1 MKLARILLF
10 ALVMMQVFAACGVSP
25 NTAEQETVPAPVY
38 TETPVTTE
46 TTIFLEETQ
55 RNETEEMIYQE
66 LPERQDQEFVA
77 VKAYIPDIY
86 VELKYAQEDNFTGKV
101 IYSFQDTYLRYGTVK
116 KLAAVCRELAEQ
128 GLYIKIWDGFRPVS
142 AQFKLWEVF
151 PDSNYVANPNKGFSP
166 HSRGNT
172 VDITL
177 VDADGRELEMPSAF
191 DDFSEL
197 ADRDYSDCSE
207 TAAGN
212 ARLLEQ
218 VMQKHGF
225 NGYFMEWWHF
235 VDSVRYEV
243 ERCFDPSLISNW
255 YAHCEEFISLR
266 KEPDVS
272 AEVITKIPVKEEFLL
287 LGFQGEFAYVEYQGL
302 RGFVLSAY
310 IRPAGS

>member
-1 MKLARILLF
+1 MKLVHILLL
-10 ALVMMQVFAACGVSP
+10 ALAVMQVFAACGVP
-25 NTAEQETVPAPVY
+25 PKAAEQETVPTSLH
-38 TETPVTTE
+38 TESPETTE
-46 TTIFLEETQ
+46 EAKPTEETE
-55 RNETEEMIYQE
+55 RNDTEEMIYQE

-77 VKAYIPDIY
+77 VKEYIPEII

-101 IYSFQDTYLRYGTVK
+101 IYSFRDTYLRYGTVK
-116 KLAAVCRELAEQ
+116 KLAAVCEELADQ

-191 DDFSEL
+191 DDFSAL

-207 TAAGN
+207 VAANN

-225 NGYFMEWWHF
+225 TGYFMEWWHF

-243 ERCFDPSLISNW
+243 EHCFDPSLISNW

-266 KEPDVS
+266 TEPDVS
-272 AEVITKIPVKEEFLL
+272 AEVITKIPVKGEFLL

-302 RGFVLSAY
+302 RGFVLPAY
-310 IRPAGS
+310 IRPVVY